1 MFIFAKISICI
12 MIYNIVNKTFSF
24 VAKNWK
30 TITTGVA
37 VIIVAPVMAI
47 KSQKRQNNKQR
58 KVDEMNK

>member
-30 TITTGVA
+30 TITGVA
-37 VIIVAPVMAI
+37 FAIASVMVT

>member
-30 TITTGVA
+30 TITTGVT
-37 VIIVAPVMAI
+37 VIIASVMVT

-58 KVDEMNK
+58 KVDKMNK

>member
-1 MFIFAKISICI
+1 

-30 TITTGVA
+30 VITTGVTV
-37 VIIVAPVMAI
+37 VIASVTVT

>member
-1 MFIFAKISICI
+1 

-30 TITTGVA
+30 TITT
-37 VIIVAPVMAI
+37 VIASGTIASVMVT

>member
-1 MFIFAKISICI
+1 MFIFAKISVCI

-30 TITTGVA
+30 TITTGVT
-37 VIIVAPVMAI
+37 VIIASVMVT